1 MSNKI
6 SEKDKKDWKK
16 FVESK
21 EKIFNKDLLEKNL
34 ETNYNEKTIDLH
46 GYSLENA
53 NNAIYNFINSCFSE
67 GVDRITIITGK
78 GNRSKNKNDPY
89 KSDNYSILKYSVPDY
104 IKSNTDLIKKIKK
117 INIEDVEDAS
127 KGSFDI
133 FLKKIKE

>member
-53 NNAIYNFINSCFSE
+53 NNAIYNFINR
-67 GVDRITIITGK
+67 VT
-78 GNRSKNKNDPY
+78 
-89 KSDNYSILKYSVPDY
+89 
-104 IKSNTDLIKKIKK
+104 NTY
-117 INIEDVEDAS
+117 
-127 KGSFDI
+127 
-133 FLKKIKE
+133 